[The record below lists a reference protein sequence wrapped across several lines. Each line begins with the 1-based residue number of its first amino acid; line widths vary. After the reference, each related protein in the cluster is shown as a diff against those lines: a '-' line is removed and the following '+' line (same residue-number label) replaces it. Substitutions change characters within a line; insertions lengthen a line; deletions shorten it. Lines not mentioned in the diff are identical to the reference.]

1 MLCYLRDNPR
11 DKPEVKTMKKWLCIS
26 VLLLSCLFPVAADTI
41 SYDKS
46 GFDKIYNVVD
56 DAVFDLRYYSP
67 YNFTGHK
74 IRGYKAPVAYMTK
87 EALQALAVAAA
98 DLRAQGYRIL
108 VWDSY
113 RPQKAVDDFVEWI
126 NDPSNPGNTSFYPT
140 LHKSDLIAG
149 YYIMP
154 KSGHTRGS
162 TIDLTIIKQ
171 DGSFVDMG
179 GTFDLFSEIS
189 HPDYKKLTKKQKK
202 NRKILR
208 DAMIKAGFKPLDSE
222 WWHFTLKNEPYPD
235 TYFNFDVE

>member
-1 MLCYLRDNPR
+1 
-11 DKPEVKTMKKWLCIS
+11 MKKLICAFM
-26 VLLLSCLFPVAADTI
+26 LFVIGILPVWADTI
-41 SYDKS
+41 STDKS
-46 GFDKIYNVVD
+46 GFDKIYNVID

-98 DLRAQGYRIL
+98 DLRKQGYRIL

-113 RPQKAVDDFVEWI
+113 RPQKAVDHFVEWI
-126 NDPSNPGNTSFYPT
+126 NDPNDAGNKSFYPT
-140 LHKSDLIAG
+140 LQKSDLIAG
-149 YYIMP
+149 DYIMP

-208 DAMIKAGFKPLDSE
+208 DAMVKAGFKPLDSE
-222 WWHFTLKNEPYPD
+222 WWHFTLKNESYPD